1 MPQKAS
7 SDQPKRGR
15 PPTRPPG
22 TEDRFIMRI
31 DRDLK
36 DELRGAAEALREK
49 GLTMTAIVEQA
60 LRRELR
66 RLSNQHRDGR
76 PFPKRPPLPQPKRR
90 SP

>member
-1 MPQKAS
+1 MQRKS
-7 SDQPKRGR
+7 TSRGPKRGR
-15 PPTRPPG
+15 PAIRPPG

-49 GLTMTAIVEQA
+49 GATMTTIVEQA

-66 RLSNQHRDGR
+66 RLAQRHNRGR
-76 PFPKRPPLPQPKRR
+76 PFQKRGPLPKRPAP
-90 SP
+90 